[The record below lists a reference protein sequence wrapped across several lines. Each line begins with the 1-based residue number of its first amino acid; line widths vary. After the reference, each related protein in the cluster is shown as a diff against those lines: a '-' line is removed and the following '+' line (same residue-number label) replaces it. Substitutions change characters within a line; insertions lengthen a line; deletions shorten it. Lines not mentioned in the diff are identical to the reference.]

1 MSDPSPVRGRPITL
15 HVLLLTLLGLAI
27 VGAGAVLL
35 LRQNEAPAPR
45 ATTVRNLPAVTL
57 RSAAG
62 PSPPTSVPATP
73 APKPP
78 IKPSFDVVRVNPQGD
93 AVMAGRAAPR
103 AEVSISRG
111 SEVIGRVP
119 ADEQGA
125 WVFVS
130 VAPLPPG
137 GQEITLSE
145 HDQAGRDIK
154 GDGPVLLVVPD
165 RSTQVT
171 QTATRPTSPI
181 AVLSTPDSAPV
192 PLQAAPGLA
201 PPQTAVASRLSLDA
215 LEYDDRGEI
224 RFAGTAPA
232 GVSVRVY
239 SDRHLIGDATAGPD
253 GRWTLTPQVRAE
265 GSAVVQ
271 PGQNLWRLARRAY
284 GAGILY
290 TVIYQANH
298 DQIRDPKL
306 IYPGQTFA
314 IPVPE

>member
-45 ATTVRNLPAVTL
+45 ATTVR
-57 RSAAG
+57 
-62 PSPPTSVPATP
+62 TSVPATP

-93 AVMAGRAAPR
+93 AVMAGRAAPG

-125 WVFVS
+125 WVFVP

-154 GDGPVLLVVPD
+154 GDGSVLLVVPD

-171 QTATRPTSPI
+171 QTATRPTS
-181 AVLSTPDSAPV
+181 
-192 PLQAAPGLA
+192 
-201 PPQTAVASRLSLDA
+201 R
-215 LEYDDRGEI
+215 
-224 RFAGTAPA
+224 
-232 GVSVRVY
+232 
-239 SDRHLIGDATAGPD
+239 
-253 GRWTLTPQVRAE
+253 
-265 GSAVVQ
+265 
-271 PGQNLWRLARRAY
+271 
-284 GAGILY
+284 
-290 TVIYQANH
+290 
-298 DQIRDPKL
+298 
-306 IYPGQTFA
+306 
-314 IPVPE
+314 